1 MIDSFLGRLI
11 RYLKGIPLSEHARLF
26 ERLLYV
32 NVASAERIVPF
43 PLIYK
48 TRVERSLLEVAE
60 RYLNTILLSNPWLL
74 HAQVQGWPPLHYIS
88 CQTAIV
94 VAALDYPLTL
104 AVDLLRHPEE
114 WLRTGKFAEAIRR
127 HPTCAPAVSFFTD
140 EYIPMGQANRRRL
153 LNPYFDKLFVFN
165 LDPNL
170 RAMFGA
176 KLPGIDFDEVE
187 RNGLTVLIDFRQETD
202 PQLKRFKL
210 LWIFSAIYEYIRL
223 RGRKAQPLGLI
234 IDELSSL
241 SQHVA
246 EGDNPLVGLLDE
258 FLNVY
263 IRNHHI
269 VFTYALQSLS

>member
-1 MIDSFLGRLI
+1 VAGLAL
-11 RYLKGIPLSEHARLF
+11 LKFVPRSLHSHYW
-26 ERLLYV
+26 ERIKYV
-32 NVASAERIVPF
+32 NVASASRIVPF

-48 TRVERSLLEVAE
+48 TKSERSLLEIAE
-60 RYLNTILLSNPWLL
+60 RYLNVILLTSPWLM
-74 HAQVQGWPPLHYIS
+74 HAQVQGWPPLHYIGS
-88 CQTAIV
+88 QTAIV
-94 VAALDYPLTL
+94 LAALDYPLTL
-104 AVDLLRHPEE
+104 AIDLLRHPED
-114 WLRTGKFAEAIRR
+114 WLRTGKFAGAIKR
-127 HPTCAPAVSFFTD
+127 HPTCAPTVSFFTE
-140 EYIPMGQANRRRL
+140 EYIPAGQANRRRL
-153 LNPYFDKLFVFN
+153 LNPYFDKLFVFT

-176 KLPGIDFDEVE
+176 KKSGIDFDEVE
-187 RNGLTVLIDFRQETD
+187 HNGLTVLIDFRQEAD

-269 VFTYALQSLS
+269 VFTYVLQSLS